1 MIVSEDI
8 SQIVDSARVILDRM
22 PRVYGECLYISALF
36 VAMINDNTKLDAK
49 LVVGSLVVQDEIIFN
64 HSDIASAISPSG
76 DILRNWGGHAWVSIS
91 DTIYDFSIFR
101 AIHSKYKPE
110 VISNIL
116 NLFDDTSYLIYDSN
130 ELKKIGV
137 VYKQYEELTDSD
149 ILMLLQSAE
158 RLDLI
163 NN

>member
-91 DTIYDFSIFR
+91 GTIYDFSIFR